1 MASVVKAPLLF
12 MMLIICYQSLF
23 FLVSWD
29 RGLSIVLVAPR
40 GMWDLNSAAGGKPA
54 LPVLRVQRLSCWKS
68 EAHQFYWSF
77 QRTSFQC
84 CWFFSVDFLF
94 AVSLVSALIFIISFF
109 LLTLDLI
116 CFSFFSFLRRKLI
129 LLSSTTLLQIL
140 CLLGLSVSERRVL
153 TSPAV

>member
-84 CWFFSVDFLF
+84 CWFFSVELFSILWISALILVISFLLLTLVLNQSFPSSLRESRWLILDPPSFLIYALNAINFPWSTAF
-94 AVSLVSALIFIISFF
+94 AVSYTF
-109 LLTLDLI
+109 
-116 CFSFFSFLRRKLI
+116 
-129 LLSSTTLLQIL
+129 
-140 CLLGLSVSERRVL
+140 G
-153 TSPAV
+153 